1 VHHAGKVSPQHRTV
15 FKLEMSPDGA
25 RCAYFAKETNYSDF
39 DVDGEKKT
47 RASEFGGKVI
57 FSPDSRHFAANAW
70 EKDGNTVYINDDYIP
85 ARRSLGVPMEFTP
98 DSQHLIVAGTVN
110 HPAQPTIP
118 LQAYYVD
125 GQEVAR
131 FGTRGVTWANSPT
144 RLRAPV
150 TMLPW
155 GVSTTKIDPDAKDWE
170 FLPDGRIV
178 FLGVAGTAE
187 NFGPMTRITVTPAA
201 GTTFAS
207 WFTDVKSA
215 AEKEAA
221 AAIAATEQA
230 AAEKAVAAAKAKEA
244 AAEAAAKRKAA
255 VDAAAAAKVKAR
267 ADAAAAK
274 AAARQK
280 Q

>member
-1 VHHAGKVSPQHRTV
+1 
-15 FKLEMSPDGA
+15 
-25 RCAYFAKETNYSDF
+25 
-39 DVDGEKKT
+39 
-47 RASEFGGKVI
+47 
-57 FSPDSRHFAANAW
+57 
-70 EKDGNTVYINDDYIP
+70 
-85 ARRSLGVPMEFTP
+85 
-98 DSQHLIVAGTVN
+98 
-110 HPAQPTIP
+110 
-118 LQAYYVD
+118 VD